1 MTTHTIIP
9 TVLPGDELT
18 VELERTGSSL
28 GMVALLTVNEG
39 GAVAEVRLG
48 TAGVD
53 ALIFSLSVLRE
64 DLS

>member
-1 MTTHTIIP
+1 MTTPTIIP
-9 TVLPGDELT
+9 TALPGDELT
-18 VELERTGSSL
+18 VGLERTGSSL
-28 GMVALLTVNEG
+28 GIVALLTVNEG

-64 DLS
+64 SLS